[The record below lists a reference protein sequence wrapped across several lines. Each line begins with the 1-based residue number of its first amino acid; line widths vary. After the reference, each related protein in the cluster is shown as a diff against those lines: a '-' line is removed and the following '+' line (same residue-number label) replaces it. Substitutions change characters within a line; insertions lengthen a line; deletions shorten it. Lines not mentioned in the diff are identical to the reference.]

1 MKILFVANRMP
12 YPPYRGDKLKIYNL
26 AKELSLNNDLQLIT
40 IAENQ
45 EDINSV
51 EQLFQP
57 INAETGFEGTL
68 TNPQRRLLFK
78 SISWIFKPKWHSF
91 LSTLLGLFTNRP
103 LQVAYFRS
111 QSFKNRLQNVLD
123 NNQFDA
129 IHVQHIRMAQY
140 FETTVPTNAIL
151 DLPDAFSL
159 YWKRRVEAASNPI
172 EKWIRNLEYQRLV
185 NYEKRI
191 LPKFKKVLVCSDEDR
206 SYLNKLGIYNVDL
219 LPNGVN
225 INTFQ
230 PQGKDS
236 IVTNRIL
243 FTGNMDYAPNVDA
256 VQYFVKD
263 IFPIILESVPNT
275 EFVIAGQR
283 PIKAVLELASDRVK
297 VTGFIENLANE
308 YAKAHV
314 VVSPLRIGAGT
325 QNKVLEA
332 LSMNQAVVCSNVGF
346 QGLGI
351 THNDGI
357 LMADNPSAFA
367 QSVISILQS
376 EELRKKL
383 GETGGNHVRN
393 TFSWTAVSNK
403 LIEHFNSINK

>member
-1 MKILFVANRMP
+1 MP

-26 AKELSLNNDLQLIT
+26 ATELSLNNDLQLIT
-40 IAENQ
+40 IAEN
-45 EDINSV
+45 EGDRNSV
-51 EQLFQP
+51 EHLLQP
-57 INAETGFEGTL
+57 IDLKTGFE
-68 TNPQRRLLFK
+68 QSISFHKRRLLFK
-78 SISWIFKPKWHSF
+78 SISWIYKPKWHS
-91 LSTLLGLFTNRP
+91 LTTTLVGLFTNRP

-111 QSFKNRLQNVLD
+111 KSFKIKLQETLQK
-123 NNQFDA
+123 NQFDA

-140 FETTVPTNAIL
+140 FETSVPTNAIL

-159 YWKRRVEAASNPI
+159 YWKRRVVAAKNPI

-185 NYEKRI
+185 KYEKRI
-191 LPKFKKVLVCSDEDR
+191 LPTFKKVLVCSDEDR
-206 SYLNKLGIYNVDL
+206 LYLNELGIYNVDL

-225 INTFQ
+225 IQTFQ
-230 PQGKDS
+230 PRGEES
-236 IVTNRIL
+236 IIQNRIL

-256 VQYFVKD
+256 VHYFVKD
-263 IFPIILESVPNT
+263 IFPTILESVPNA
-275 EFVIAGQR
+275 EFIIAGQR
-283 PIKAVLELASDRVK
+283 PIKSVLELSSDRVK
-297 VTGFIENLANE
+297 VTGFIENLADE

-346 QGLGI
+346 KGLGI
-351 THNDGI
+351 PHNDGI

-367 QSVISILQS
+367 QHVISILQS
-376 EELRKKL
+376 DELRKRL
-383 GETGGNHVRN
+383 GESGGNHVRN

-403 LIEHFNSINK
+403 LIDHFNSIK